1 MGVSTKITQIRT
13 DGGYAMTGNQCK
25 GGRINLQEIFGA
37 NKDGLKELLREVLQE
52 VLEQEMTDALGAE
65 KGERSPGRLGY
76 RSGYYSR
83 SLVTRVG
90 KLELRIP
97 QDRQG
102 QFSTQIFERY
112 QRSEK
117 ALVSALAEMYIQGV
131 STRKVKAITEELCG
145 HAFSASAISAVNKT
159 LDESLER
166 FAKRPL
172 EEAYPYLVL
181 DARYEKV
188 RQDGVIRSQAVQI
201 AIGINEEGRRQILAV
216 ELANRES
223 QTSWKDVLLEL
234 KSRGLRGV
242 EFVVSDDHPGL
253 KRAIA
258 EVLPEAVWQRCYVH
272 FLRNALDHLPR
283 KAQDDCLQEL
293 RWLYDRRDLAEAQK
307 DLAQW
312 LERWGQKYPKLCE
325 WVEENIGETLTFYQL
340 PLSHH
345 KHMKSTNMLERFNE
359 EIKRRTR
366 VVRIFPNGAS
376 CLRLIR
382 ALAAETHEDWLEASR
397 YLNMELLKEH
407 KKLRLSLAA

>member
-1 MGVSTKITQIRT
+1 MGVSTKITQIRAN
-13 DGGYAMTGNQCK
+13 GGYAMTETK
-25 GGRINLQEIFGA
+25 FRGRRLNLQEIFGV
-37 NKDGLKELLREVLQE
+37 NKDSFRELLREVLQE
-52 VLEQEMTDALGAE
+52 VLEQEMTEAIGAE

-76 RSGYYSR
+76 RSGYYGR
-83 SLVTRVG
+83 ALVTRVG

-102 QFSTQIFERY
+102 HFSTQIFERY

-145 HAFSASAISAVNKT
+145 YAFSASAISAVNKT

-172 EEAYPYLVL
+172 EENYPYLVL

-188 RQDGVIRSQAVQI
+188 REDGVIRSQAVQI
-201 AIGINEEGRRQILAV
+201 AIGINDEGRRQVLAV

-223 QTSWKDVLLEL
+223 QTSWRDVLLGL
-234 KSRGLRGV
+234 KSRGLKGV

-258 EVLPEAVWQRCYVH
+258 EVIPEAVWQRCYVH

-283 KAQDDCLQEL
+283 KAVDDCRQEL
-293 RWLYDRRDLAEAQK
+293 RWLYDRRDLSEAQK
-307 DLAQW
+307 DLTQW
-312 LERWGQKYPKLCE
+312 LERWGTRYPKLCE
-325 WVEENIGETLTFYQL
+325 WVEENIGETFSFYRL
-340 PLSHH
+340 PLQHH
-345 KHMKSTNMLERFNE
+345 KHLKSTNMLERFNE

-366 VVRIFPNGAS
+366 VARIFPNEAS

-382 ALAAETHEDWLEASR
+382 ALAVETHEGWLEGSR
-397 YLNMELLKEH
+397 YLNMDLLKEH
-407 KKLRLSLAA
+407 KKLRISLAA